1 MAEGYKSALIASL
14 RGDAPQGPRMGSGV
28 SPLMLDWMTGSNV
41 PLNFQARRA
50 ALLNP
55 ERFELPLP
63 LNPPMPSGGG
73 ANEPEIPDT
82 TMPPVDVPP
91 STERG
96 QTVAEKPSGGDAG
109 VVNEPPINEP
119 TVDEFLD
126 NLPPPPAPAP
136 PPEPPGSVTVLPVNA
151 GGDIFADDYE
161 PPVDEPTVDEFLDN
175 LVAGEEPP
183 PEQETE
189 TTVTPISYEGES
201 FVVGEPVV
209 NPLQDIEDILA
220 TAPPAPDYDVT
231 VDEYQDR
238 PLRDYGGDLG
248 TTVIEGAFDPTLGG
262 IFDPGSEVISP
273 IAGPN
278 DPFAN
283 PYMGLSA
290 QELNALLFG
299 GP

>member
-14 RGDAPQGPRMGSGV
+14 RGDAPQGPRMGDGV
-28 SPLMLDWMTGSNV
+28 SSLMFDWMKGGNV

-96 QTVAEKPSGGDAG
+96 QTVAQKPSGGDAG

-119 TVDEFLD
+119 TVEEFLE
-126 NLPPPPAPAP
+126 NLPPPPPPAP
-136 PPEPPGSVTVLPVNA
+136 VSPPPPPAAVIIEPVTPDEV
-151 GGDIFADDYE
+151 IFTEDY
-161 PPVDEPTVDEFLDN
+161 LDS
-175 LVAGEEPP
+175 LVAGQEPK
-183 PEQETE
+183 QDTV
-189 TTVTPISYEGES
+189 TTVTPVSYEGES
-201 FVVGEPVV
+201 FVIGEPAID
-209 NPLQDIEDILA
+209 PLADISDILA
-220 TAPPAPDYDVT
+220 TAPSLPDYEVS

-273 IAGPN
+273 IDGPN

-299 GP
+299 GR